1 MPVEL
6 QMQKMV
12 LAMKLAS
19 GGNAKNNQ
27 WKNLIKKSMEEEREL
42 TN

>member
-27 WKNLIKKSMEEEREL
+27 RKNLLKKIHGRRERAY
-42 TN
+42 